1 MCSQVQHCANGKLI
15 VFGNVTM
22 STRLR
27 FSYSD
32 LHQTIADGVAK
43 IISSDFQFDVIL
55 AIGGGGFI
63 PARIL
68 RTYVDKPLI
77 AISLVR
83 YHPDEPP
90 SDIPYKLQWV
100 EGVNNM
106 INGKRVLLVDEVDD
120 ERTTL
125 AFAIEELLTERPAE
139 IGVFVM
145 HNKLKT
151 KKAEFPD
158 CVKHVFVGKN
168 IEDVW
173 VDYPWDARDIIQ
185 HERDAAQGGVLEVDE
200 DEAKAAYRN

>member
-1 MCSQVQHCANGKLI
+1 
-15 VFGNVTM
+15 M
-22 STRLR
+22 SSRLR

-32 LHQTIADGVAK
+32 LHQTIADGVQK
-43 IISSDFQFDVIL
+43 IIASDFQFDVIL
-55 AIGGGGFI
+55 AIGGGFI

-68 RTYVDKPLI
+68 RTYVEKPLI
-77 AISLVR
+77 AISLAR

-90 SDIPYKLQWV
+90 SDVPHKIQWV

-106 INGKRVLLVDEVDD
+106 ITGKRVLLVDEVDD

-125 AFAIEELLTERPAE
+125 AFAIGELLAENPAE

-158 CVKHVFVGKN
+158 LLN
-168 IEDVW
+168 T
-173 VDYPWDARDIIQ
+173 YLLARTSRMFGLIIPGMHAISFNMNVMPPRAECLRLMKPKQ
-185 HERDAAQGGVLEVDE
+185 RLRIATNG
-200 DEAKAAYRN
+200 

>member
-1 MCSQVQHCANGKLI
+1 
-15 VFGNVTM
+15 M

-32 LHQTIADGVAK
+32 LHQTIADGVVK
-43 IISSDFQFDVIL
+43 IIESDFQFDVIL

-68 RTYVDKPLI
+68 RTYIEKPLI
-77 AISLVR
+77 AISLAR

-90 SDIPYKLQWV
+90 SDVPHKIQWV

-106 INGKRVLLVDEVDD
+106 ITGKRVLLVDEVDD

-125 AFAIEELLTERPAE
+125 AFAIGELLAENPAE

-145 HNKLKT
+145 HNKLKA

-158 CVKHVFVGKN
+158 SVKHVFVGKD

-173 VDYPWDARDIIQ
+173 VDYPWDARDIVQ
-185 HERDAAQGGVLEVDE
+185 HELDAAKGGILEVDE
-200 DEAKAAYRN
+200 AEAKAAYRNGGLACDILEPRI

>member
-1 MCSQVQHCANGKLI
+1 
-15 VFGNVTM
+15 M
-22 STRLR
+22 SARLR

-32 LHQTIADGVAK
+32 LHQTIADGVQK
-43 IISSDFQFDVIL
+43 IIASDFQFDVIL

-68 RTYVDKPLI
+68 RTYNEKPLI
-77 AISLVR
+77 AISLAR
-83 YHPDEPP
+83 YQPDEPP
-90 SDIPYKLQWV
+90 SDVPHKIQWV

-106 INGKRVLLVDEVDD
+106 ITGKRVLLVDEVDD

-125 AFAIEELLTERPAE
+125 AFAIEELLAENPAE

-158 CVKHVFVGKN
+158 AVQHVFVGKD

-173 VDYPWDARDIIQ
+173 VDYPWDARDIVQ
-185 HERDAAQGGVLEVDE
+185 HERDAAKGGVLEVDE
-200 DEAKAAYRN
+200 AEAKAAYRN

>member
-1 MCSQVQHCANGKLI
+1 
-15 VFGNVTM
+15 M
-22 STRLR
+22 SARLR

-32 LHQTIADGVAK
+32 LHQTIADGAAQIVA
-43 IISSDFQFDVIL
+43 SDFQFDVIL

-68 RTYVDKPLI
+68 RTYVEKPLI
-77 AISLVR
+77 AISLAR

-90 SDIPYKLQWV
+90 SDVPHKLQWV
-100 EGVNNM
+100 DGVNNM
-106 INGKRVLLVDEVDD
+106 ITGKRVLLVDEVDD

-125 AFAIEELLTERPAE
+125 AFAIGELLTEGPTE

-145 HNKLKT
+145 HNKLKE
-151 KKAEFPD
+151 KKADYPEF
-158 CVKHVFVGKN
+158 VKYVFVGKD

-185 HERDAAQGGVLEVDE
+185 HEKDAASGGLIEVNE
-200 DEAKAAYRN
+200 EEAQAAYRN

>member
-1 MCSQVQHCANGKLI
+1 
-15 VFGNVTM
+15 M

-27 FSYSD
+27 FSYAD
-32 LHQTIADGVAK
+32 LHQTIADGVEK
-43 IISSDFQFDVIL
+43 IIASDFQFDVIL

-68 RTYVDKPLI
+68 RTYVEKPLI
-77 AISLVR
+77 AISLAR

-90 SDIPYKLQWV
+90 SEIPYKLQWV

-106 INGKRVLLVDEVDD
+106 ITGKRVLLVDEVDD

-125 AFAIEELLTERPAE
+125 AFAIGELMAEDPAE

-145 HNKLKT
+145 HNKLKP
-151 KKAEFPD
+151 KKAEFPEA
-158 CVKHVFVGKN
+158 VKHVFVGKD

-173 VDYPWDARDIIQ
+173 VDYPWDARDIVQ
-185 HERDAAQGGVLEVDE
+185 HERDAAKGGVLKVNEA
-200 DEAKAAYRN
+200 EAKAAYRN

>member
-1 MCSQVQHCANGKLI
+1 
-15 VFGNVTM
+15 M

-27 FSYSD
+27 FSYAD

-43 IISSDFQFDVIL
+43 IIESDFQFDVIL

-68 RTYVDKPLI
+68 RTYIEKPLI
-77 AISLVR
+77 AISLAR

-90 SDIPYKLQWV
+90 SDVPHKIQWV

-106 INGKRVLLVDEVDD
+106 ITGKRVLLVDEVDD

-125 AFAIEELLTERPAE
+125 AFAIGELLAENPAE

-145 HNKLKT
+145 HNKLKS

-158 CVKHVFVGKN
+158 SVKHVFVGKD

-173 VDYPWDARDIIQ
+173 VDYPWDARDIVQ
-185 HERDAAQGGVLEVDE
+185 HERDAAKGGVLEVDE
-200 DEAKAAYRN
+200 AEAKAAYRN

>member
-1 MCSQVQHCANGKLI
+1 
-15 VFGNVTM
+15 M

-27 FSYSD
+27 FSYAE
-32 LHQTIADGVAK
+32 LHHTIAEAAER
-43 IISSDFQFDVIL
+43 IIASDFQFDVIL

-68 RTYVDKPLI
+68 RTYVEKPLI
-77 AISLVR
+77 AISLAR

-90 SDIPYKLQWV
+90 SAQPHKLQWV
-100 EGVNNM
+100 DGVNNM
-106 INGKRVLLVDEVDD
+106 ITGKRVLLVDEVDD

-125 AFAIEELLTERPAE
+125 AFAIGELLAEEPAE

-151 KKAEFPD
+151 KQAEFPD
-158 CVKHVFVGKN
+158 CISHVFVGAD

-173 VDYPWDARDIIQ
+173 VDYPWDARDIGA
-185 HERDAAQGGVLEVDE
+185 HERDAATGGKVEVDE
-200 DEAKAAYRN
+200 AEARAAYRN